1 MSMTKRY
8 LESLPAEQQNE
19 ILGVTPEESGIDP
32 DYEAWQS
39 ARESCSGAASEITD
53 GVCLD
58 CGAEDLP
65 W

>member
-8 LESLPAEQQNE
+8 LESLPEETQNA
-19 ILGVTPEESGIDP
+19 ILGVTPEEAGIDP
-32 DYEAWQS
+32 DYEAYLA
-39 ARESCSGAASEITD
+39 ARESCGGGADTD
-53 GVCLD
+53 GVCPD